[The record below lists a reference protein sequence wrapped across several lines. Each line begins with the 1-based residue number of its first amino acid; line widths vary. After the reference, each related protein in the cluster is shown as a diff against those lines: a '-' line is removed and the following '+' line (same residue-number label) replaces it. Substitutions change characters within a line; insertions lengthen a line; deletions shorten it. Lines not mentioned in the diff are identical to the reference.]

1 MKIETFDLNLLSVVA
16 ALDETRSVT
25 RAAERLGMSQPGLS
39 TALARLRRYFDDPM
53 FVRTSKGMRPTTR
66 GLAVAQ
72 EAREVL
78 ERIRENVFDAP
89 RFSPSETSTQFHLVM
104 PDVAEMIFAPR
115 LIQAFRLLAPNV
127 SIRTSSYEPQRL
139 EAAMETGQVDI
150 AFGYFPNLMSNSFFK
165 QRLMMHGF
173 SCMLRSGHPAAKH
186 LTKTLFSELEHVVV
200 DNPIRSQEL
209 ADNFLDRRNIFRK
222 VKMRTTHYLT
232 LPMLV
237 ASTDLIATVPTAVG
251 LVFANLG
258 QVELVPTPYD
268 IPKFPIQQHWHKR
281 YDHDPR
287 NRWLREQL
295 YLLFGPG
302 SGWQL

>member
-1 MKIETFDLNLLSVVA
+1 MDIETFDLNLLSVVA

-53 FVRTSKGMRPTTR
+53 FVRTSTGMRPTTR

-78 ERIRENVFDAP
+78 KRIRENVFDTP
-89 RFSPSETSTQFHLVM
+89 CFSPSETSTQFHLVM

-115 LIQAFRLLAPNV
+115 LIHAFRLLAPNV

-150 AFGYFPNLMSNSFFK
+150 AFGYFPNLLSNSFFK